1 LGQLSMDAATQ
12 RFVAEDQARIERY
25 NRLEDGAYQVLAQ
38 HLAEVLAAQQQAER
52 ESFAAALGSTER
64 GHVEQGRRLAAEA
77 EFLMRDVQ
85 NVAVDAQRIL
95 NALAVDER
103 ALGAAPVLNAVFFA
117 IVRANLGVLL
127 GHAPRE
133 DDEIRLFVA
142 ADPEGKA
149 VQRNPLGRAAG
160 FGEVFQ
166 IWEHVAALWLGISG
180 PVSQIP

>member
-1 LGQLSMDAATQ
+1 IEKQTEARIELRCFLDADLSKRPAQLRCQLALFGQVEELTRTLGQLSMDAATQ

-85 NVAVDAQRIL
+85 NVAVDEQRIL

-103 ALGAAPVLNAVFFA
+103 AVGAAQVLN
-117 IVRANLGVLL
+117 
-127 GHAPRE
+127 
-133 DDEIRLFVA
+133 
-142 ADPEGKA
+142 
-149 VQRNPLGRAAG
+149 
-160 FGEVFQ
+160 
-166 IWEHVAALWLGISG
+166 
-180 PVSQIP
+180 